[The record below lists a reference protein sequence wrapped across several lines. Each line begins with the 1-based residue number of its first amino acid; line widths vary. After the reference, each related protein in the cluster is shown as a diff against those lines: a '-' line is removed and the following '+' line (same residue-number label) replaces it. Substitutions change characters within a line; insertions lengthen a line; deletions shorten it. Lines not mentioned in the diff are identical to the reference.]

1 MNILARLAPLLR
13 FALTE
18 FGPLIVFWILAATLG
33 TKAAIAGSVLFIIA
47 DGFRRWHWRLPVTRL
62 YLFSSFLTVTFGAID
77 LFAVTPFMLKY
88 ESVITNI
95 ATGAAFVL
103 GARGAKPM
111 LQELAEQRQN
121 ESFPEGPDFRRFF
134 QIFTLLWALY
144 FFVKA
149 AFYYWL
155 GMILPLTE
163 AMALRSTVGSVS
175 LGLMMFLSATQG
187 RRLFM
192 LLRRVGL
199 VPYIERKPA

>member
-1 MNILARLAPLLR
+1 
-13 FALTE
+13 
-18 FGPLIVFWILAATLG
+18 
-33 TKAAIAGSVLFIIA
+33 
-47 DGFRRWHWRLPVTRL
+47 
-62 YLFSSFLTVTFGAID
+62 
-77 LFAVTPFMLKY
+77 
-88 ESVITNI
+88 
-95 ATGAAFVL
+95 
-103 GARGAKPM
+103 M